1 MLKKSLTVAA
11 LSIACA
17 VGFAPLAQAADVPD
31 FKDKIEGKSISAA
44 RSIIKDSGNV
54 MLIKRDSSI
63 LECDDEDRVAT
74 ALRAVYFAPID
85 RYNVIIT
92 FSCPEEE

>member
-17 VGFAPLAQAADVPD
+17 IGFAPLAQAADVPD
-31 FKDKIEGKSISAA
+31 FEDDIEGISISEARAA
-44 RSIIKDSGNV
+44 IKATDNV

-63 LECDDEDRVAT
+63 LECDDEARVAT
-74 ALRAVYFAPID
+74 DLRAVYFPPID

-92 FSCPEEE
+92 FSCPDEE